1 MEDIDP
7 LTLEPISQSTRILV
21 FNRGHSKVRY
31 DFDFFYQHVHQLK
44 YIPHTREPFT
54 DELKSQ
60 FNDTC
65 KMFNVPPAF
74 PEPQHL
80 NETCKD
86 WIFLVVLIGIV
97 IVAHQFAFK

>member
-1 MEDIDP
+1 MDDLDP

-21 FNRGHSKVRY
+21 FNCGDSKVRY
-31 DFDFFYQHVHQLK
+31 DFDYFYQNVHQLK

-74 PEPQHL
+74 PEPMHL
-80 NETCKD
+80 NRTFKD
-86 WIFLVVLIGIV
+86 WIFLVLLIGII